1 MSRKLM
7 DELQAAD
14 YGSPLKQFQRDTLL
28 DLVLA
33 WGSLDGA
40 LTILVSTFTGEA
52 LHEAADRMGKLK
64 GSMKIL
70 EIVALL
76 EGIRLTSEVA
86 NEMVKKF
93 KKLKKRYEKHSK
105 PRDRIAHAHCCGYLL
120 SDDQYIVFA
129 ITEREGQDHMA
140 VEAIPI
146 QEIVD
151 ATNFGRTLTTFAIQT
166 AESFGSLGKSPPSL
180 A

>member
-1 MSRKLM
+1 MSLKLVE
-7 DELQAAD
+7 ELQIGQ
-14 YGSPLKQFQRDTLL
+14 YGSPLKQFQREILL
-28 DLVLA
+28 DLILA

-40 LTILVSTFTGEA
+40 LTMLVSAYTGEA

-70 EIVALL
+70 EIVAIL
-76 EGIRLTSEVA
+76 ESSELTVDMA
-86 NEMVKKF
+86 KKF

-105 PRDRIAHAHCCGYLL
+105 PRDRIAHAHCPGYLL

-129 ITEREGQDHMA
+129 VTEREGEEHMA
-140 VEAIPI
+140 VEAIPLQDMVSAI
-146 QEIVD
+146 I
-151 ATNFGRTLTTFAIQT
+151 FGRMLTTFAVQT
-166 AESFGSLGKSPPSL
+166 AESFDSVRQKNSG